1 MKNVVLVLPTYN
13 ESGNIEEVIEK
24 IIATTKELKNWNMK
38 ILVVDSSSPDG
49 TGKIVKDLQ
58 KKYSNLYLLETGKRG
73 LGKAYIEGYQYAFKN
88 LNPYLFF
95 QMDADLSH
103 DPKEILELLKKIEKG
118 ADMAVGS
125 RYIKGGSIPADW
137 GIHRKIFSSIGNVV
151 VRLGFMNFKIKDW
164 TGGYRAI
171 KSWVIKNIES
181 KIKNYSGYVFQIA
194 VIDNALKNNAIIK
207 ESPIHF
213 KDRKKGVS
221 KINSFQYIFDIFL
234 YIFLNSS
241 FIKYLIVGTSAFIID
256 FSLASLFVNKFK
268 IPVLWGNTLSME
280 IAIFYNFILS
290 NFWSFAHKK
299 LNSTFISYFLGFL
312 KFNLSSFG
320 GMLIQLVG
328 IAVLGIFFGKQYW
341 QIYKILLIA
350 FAVIP
355 YSYFVYN
362 KFIWKKK

>member
-1 MKNVVLVLPTYN
+1 MKNAVLVLPTYN
-13 ESGNIEEVIEK
+13 EAGNIEEVINK
-24 IIATTKELKNWNMK
+24 IIDSTKEMKNWDMK

-49 TGKIVKDLQ
+49 TGKIVKNIQ
-58 KKYSNLYLLETGKRG
+58 KKYHNLFLLETGKKG
-73 LGKAYIEGYQYAFKN
+73 LGKAYIEGYEYAFKH

-103 DPKEILELLKKIEKG
+103 DPKEIPDLLKKIEKG
-118 ADMAVGS
+118 ADMAMGS
-125 RYIKGGSIPADW
+125 RYMKGGSIPSDW
-137 GIHRKIFSSIGNVV
+137 KIHRKIFSGLGNVI

-171 KSWVIKNIES
+171 KSWVIKKIEPQ
-181 KIKNYSGYVFQIA
+181 IKNYSGYVFQIA

-241 FIKYLIVGTSAFIID
+241 FVKYLIVGTSAFIID

-268 IPVLWGNTLSME
+268 MAVLLGNTLSME

-299 LNSTFISYFLGFL
+299 LNSTFGSYFLGFL

-320 GMLIQLVG
+320 GMLIQLAG
-328 IAVLGIFFGKQYW
+328 ISILGFIFGKQYW
-341 QIYKILLIA
+341 QIYKVLLIA

-362 KFIWKKK
+362 RFIWKKK

>member
-1 MKNVVLVLPTYN
+1 MKNAVIVLPTYN
-13 ESGNIEEVIEK
+13 ESGNIDDLINK
-24 IIATTKELKNWNMK
+24 IIEVTKSLKNWQTR

-49 TGKIVKDLQ
+49 TGKIVKNLQ
-58 KKYSNLYLLETGKRG
+58 KKFSNLYLLETGKKG
-73 LGKAYIEGYQYAFKN
+73 LGRAYIEGYKYAFKH
-88 LNPYLFF
+88 LNPYLFI
-95 QMDADLSH
+95 QLDADLSH
-103 DPKEILELLKKIEKG
+103 DPKEIPELLKKIEKG
-118 ADMAVGS
+118 ADIAMGS
-125 RYIKGGSIPADW
+125 RYMKGGSIPSDW
-137 GIHRKIFSSIGNVV
+137 GIHRKIFSGLGNVI

-171 KSWVIKNIES
+171 KSWVIKTIEP

-194 VIDNALKNNAIIK
+194 VIDNALKNNANIQ

-213 KDRKKGVS
+213 QDRKRGIS
-221 KINSFQYIFDIFL
+221 KINSMQYILDIFL

-241 FIKYLIVGTSAFIID
+241 FVKYLIVGTSAFIID
-256 FSLASLFVNKFK
+256 FTLASLFVNKFK
-268 IPVLWGNTLSME
+268 MAILLGNTLSME
-280 IAIFYNFILS
+280 LAIFYNFILS

-299 LNSTFISYFLGFL
+299 LKNTFWSYFSALI

-328 IAVLGIFFGKQYW
+328 ITVLGFFFGKQYW
-341 QIYKILLIA
+341 QLYKILLIA

-362 KFIWKKK
+362 RFIWKKK